1 MEPPMEQVFDTR
13 EQLLASI
20 QEHAISYGYAI
31 TIIRSARDR
40 NICLGCDRGGYYHDR
55 IDAPEGAKRRKTSTK
70 RIGCPFRL
78 YAKKLDTSQWE
89 IQVRDPTHNHEPDDN
104 MIGHSL
110 ARRRQLTEDQNNTIK
125 HLSETGSKP
134 QQIISLLRAEQPTT
148 LIKACDLY
156 NIRDE
161 LRRKKL
167 GNYTPL
173 EFLRETLQNNDWRY
187 AFKQDT
193 EGYILF
199 FMFAHPKSIEYTNQ
213 YNRVFL
219 LDCTYKTNRYKMPLL
234 HIIGLTPSNSSFSIA
249 FCFMQNEQEESYKWT
264 LQTFLS

>member
-1 MEPPMEQVFDTR
+1 
-13 EQLLASI
+13 
-20 QEHAISYGYAI
+20 
-31 TIIRSARDR
+31 
-40 NICLGCDRGGYYHDR
+40 
-55 IDAPEGAKRRKTSTK
+55 
-70 RIGCPFRL
+70 
-78 YAKKLDTSQWE
+78 
-89 IQVRDPTHNHEPDDN
+89 

-173 EFLRETLQNNDWRY
+173 EFLRETLQNND
-187 AFKQDT
+187 
-193 EGYILF
+193 
-199 FMFAHPKSIEYTNQ
+199 
-213 YNRVFL
+213 
-219 LDCTYKTNRYKMPLL
+219 
-234 HIIGLTPSNSSFSIA
+234 
-249 FCFMQNEQEESYKWT
+249 
-264 LQTFLS
+264 